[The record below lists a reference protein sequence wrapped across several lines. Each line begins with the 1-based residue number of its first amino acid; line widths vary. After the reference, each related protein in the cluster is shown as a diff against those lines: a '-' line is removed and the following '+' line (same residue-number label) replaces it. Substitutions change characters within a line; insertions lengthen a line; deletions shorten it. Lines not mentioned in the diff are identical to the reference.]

1 MASSPDVACVELGEI
16 PYGQALALQFDLR
29 ERLIEGSAPPGRAGW
44 LLVLEHPPVVT
55 LGKRGE
61 IPETVKIAE
70 GEQLP
75 RGAAAPPQTRRSP

>member
-61 IPETVKIAE
+61 MDHLVQPEMLRGGDVERIFSTVNVE
-70 GEQLP
+70 V
-75 RGAAAPPQTRRSP
+75 